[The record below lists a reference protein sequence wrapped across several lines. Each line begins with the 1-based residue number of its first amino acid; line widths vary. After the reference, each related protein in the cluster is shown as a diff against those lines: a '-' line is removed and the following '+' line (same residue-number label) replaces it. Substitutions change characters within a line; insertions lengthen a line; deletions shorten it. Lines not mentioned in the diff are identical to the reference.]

1 MLGQLRLLEDLL
13 RLLIQYFSH
22 HSLKLPIRN
31 NRSMSG
37 FLIWHGL
44 FVPFQVSCGLV
55 LVRS

>member
-1 MLGQLRLLEDLL
+1 
-13 RLLIQYFSH
+13 
-22 HSLKLPIRN
+22 
-31 NRSMSG
+31 MSG